1 MAEEG
6 NTQDLLG
13 SHAFNLPHSVEDEDS
28 LLFQTDYD
36 LLKKALMNEKAS
48 PEILPYQHDLLSRLY
63 IRIDQQERIVSS
75 YGSGVS
81 QMDDDAAMMDGGISQ
96 ELVRTMIAV
105 ELTRLRYMMRSY
117 LRVRLFKIE
126 KYAMHCVG
134 ESHVNARLSSLE
146 SAYVQEYV
154 NLTLQHLR
162 SHVTSKLPE
171 AFSAVSKQ
179 ATAHPHPDMIP
190 TPDIGHHVFARVERT
205 IGDVQMYDDGTT
217 EDLVQGDLYI
227 MRYKVIREFLQDGS
241 VQLGTCITCDDQ
253 LREIIKALN
262 ATAEEKFLIC
272 ELPRG
277 NALFVKND
285 KVAYVKD
292 LVKKYFE
299 SLHFDVD
306 KQ

>member
-1 MAEEG
+1 MTEEG

-13 SHAFNLPHSVEDEDS
+13 SQAFNLPHSVEDEDS

-63 IRIDQQERIVSS
+63 IRIDQQVRHINNRATCSIADFSLFKKWTCLQERIVSS

-241 VQLGTCITCDDQ
+241 VQL
-253 LREIIKALN
+253 
-262 ATAEEKFLIC
+262 
-272 ELPRG
+272 
-277 NALFVKND
+277 V
-285 KVAYVKD
+285 
-292 LVKKYFE
+292 
-299 SLHFDVD
+299 
-306 KQ
+306 